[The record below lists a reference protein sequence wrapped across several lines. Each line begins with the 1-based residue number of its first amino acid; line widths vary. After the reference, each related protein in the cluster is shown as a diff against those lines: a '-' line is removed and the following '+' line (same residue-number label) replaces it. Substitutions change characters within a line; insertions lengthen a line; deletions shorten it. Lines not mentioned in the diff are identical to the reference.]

1 MPKNVAYILNIL
13 NKNNNSAYIVGG
25 CVRDSLMG
33 VTPHDWDICTSC
45 TPEEVKRIFTGY
57 RTIDTGIKHGTV
69 TIVIDDEQYEVTTYR
84 IDGIYEDNRHPSDVL
99 FTKNIVADLSRR
111 DFTMNAIAYNH
122 INGFV
127 DPFGGIDDIKN
138 CIIRC
143 VGNPNDRFTEDAL
156 RILRA
161 ERFAM
166 TLRFQIEDKTEQ
178 AMMENKWLL
187 KNIAIERVTSELWKA
202 VSKITYVNERLLILL
217 RVVLPEFISSA
228 AVKEIEY
235 VLSRIPSSGYVT
247 IAFIQH
253 IVMER
258 NPRMF
263 IERPQA
269 MMDKLRFSNK
279 DMKTIMAMCNG
290 LNNILDQINN
300 DVIGVVS
307 IEPLPEMKL
316 LMLADGDYIKE
327 TIELS
332 KIYIRYLQMKAN
344 HLYDYVFEMERK
356 YSRAKQECYSLK
368 DLEINGDDLIQMG
381 FKGVKIGEIL
391 NDVLM
396 KVIFNQL
403 RNNSEVLID
412 YVRRNHLFS

>member
-1 MPKNVAYILNIL
+1 MPKNVEFILDKL
-13 NKNNNSAYIVGG
+13 NTKYESAYIVGG
-25 CVRDSLMG
+25 CVRDSIMG
-33 VTPHDWDICTSC
+33 VTPHDWDICTSA
-45 TPEEVKRIFTGY
+45 TPSTVKEIFKDYRI
-57 RTIDTGIKHGTV
+57 IDTGIKHGTV
-69 TIVIDDEQYEVTTYR
+69 TIIIDDEQYEITTYR

-99 FTKNIVADLSRR
+99 FTKNIEADLSRR

-127 DPFGGIDDIKN
+127 DPFGGMNDIKN

-143 VGNPNDRFTEDAL
+143 VGNPHDRFTEDAL

-202 VSKITYVNERLLILL
+202 VSKITYVNERFLILL

-228 AVKEIEY
+228 AVKEIDY
-235 VLSRIPSSGYVT
+235 VLNRIPSSGYVT
-247 IAFIQH
+247 IAFIQQ

-279 DMKTIMAMCNG
+279 DRKTIMAMCNG

-332 KIYIRYLQMKAN
+332 KIYIRYLQMKSN
-344 HLYDYVFEMERK
+344 HLCDYVFEMERK
-356 YSRAKQECYSLK
+356 YSRAKQECHSLK
-368 DLEINGDDLIQMG
+368 DLEINGDDLIRMG

-403 RNNSEVLID
+403 RNNSEVLTD
-412 YVRRNHLFS
+412 YVKRNYLFS